1 MRLKFKIIIFY
12 LLLLSFNFSAL
23 AETNEQI
30 LKEFTAKETRAR
42 EFYGEGN
49 FRKARDLAKDAYLTV
64 MRIPR
69 DELPN
74 LYGFLDLSA
83 NIYLVM
89 GQPREALECVAKSIE
104 YFQADQSGA
113 EYLLAELD
121 IMKADVHMASQAY
134 AMAARKY
141 EDTLT
146 LLGKLYKNE
155 LDIAGTLTKLGGSFF
170 MDGRLGDA
178 KANYERAIAIYEESP
193 DLFGLASVQT
203 KLAELNI
210 VQGQLF
216 GAEEQ
221 LINAKKQH
229 EAFFS
234 HNEYYHPA
242 MYVVMTELQDVLVS
256 LGKTV
261 NVKEKEDILKKIQEK
276 NPKIKGDSFNLV
288 IGQSSKL
295 RSFPNALKDY
305 RTQLRLFLKKAMLYY
320 EVGQYREALSAINA
334 ADYLITAAYPS
345 RLDQD
350 PREALEPY
358 YRILIELY
366 IKLTRFKEAED
377 NLVSLEELLQQQ
389 GRLNEHRKARL
400 DVKRAEIYF
409 MNGHKNNDAGGLIR
423 SARESFYSRN
433 LRTKGTDPKFLQEFA
448 DLLHR
453 SAVVNISLGRDGKAV
468 NDCNRAMDLIAASGN
483 KEHPYI
489 KKFGDMKEGIL
500 SRGCVGVFDKSGK
513 K

>member
-1 MRLKFKIIIFY
+1 MILKFKIIIFY
-12 LLLLSFNFSAL
+12 YLLLSFNFSAL

-261 NVKEKEDILKKIQEK
+261 NVKEKPRDRELQIL
-276 NPKIKGDSFNLV
+276 L
-288 IGQSSKL
+288 
-295 RSFPNALKDY
+295 
-305 RTQLRLFLKKAMLYY
+305 
-320 EVGQYREALSAINA
+320 
-334 ADYLITAAYPS
+334 
-345 RLDQD
+345 
-350 PREALEPY
+350 ALE
-358 YRILIELY
+358 
-366 IKLTRFKEAED
+366 KLLGKIDTLNQNVQRLPDKPPEPPKEKYSFGL
-377 NLVSLEELLQQQ
+377 LVAVLAALF
-389 GRLNEHRKARL
+389 GG
-400 DVKRAEIYF
+400 F
-409 MNGHKNNDAGGLIR
+409 MWW
-423 SARESFYSRN
+423 
-433 LRTKGTDPKFLQEFA
+433 
-448 DLLHR
+448 
-453 SAVVNISLGRDGKAV
+453 VN
-468 NDCNRAMDLIAASGN
+468 
-483 KEHPYI
+483 
-489 KKFGDMKEGIL
+489 
-500 SRGCVGVFDKSGK
+500 KSPTV
-513 K
+513 